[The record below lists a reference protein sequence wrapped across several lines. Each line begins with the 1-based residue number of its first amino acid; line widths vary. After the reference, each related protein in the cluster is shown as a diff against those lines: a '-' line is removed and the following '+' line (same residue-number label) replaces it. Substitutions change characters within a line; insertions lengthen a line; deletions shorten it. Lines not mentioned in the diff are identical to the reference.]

1 MQADSEESCNRW
13 IDALQQG
20 IDAAYHSNREDA
32 HHQHAAPLHGKRGSN
47 SNYLDRSSSD
57 SLSTSTTG
65 SFTTST
71 TGVTS
76 SATANY
82 KESMGNNINGSGN
95 NNNPLA
101 NFFSTHSQ
109 AGSAN
114 SDCARI
120 LKVSGNNKCA
130 DCGSPEPIWA
140 SLNLGITL
148 CIECSGVHR
157 SLGVHLSKVRSLN
170 LDRLECEQVNVM
182 LELGND
188 VINQIYEAKWPIYEA
203 TASSSSDGKATPED
217 NKQSNDNDNARDQSP
232 NPSLQLADTSIDSS
246 KSNSSFYIESGEKDS
261 LLTISETS
269 PQQQQ
274 QQQGSAATT
283 PTHTNT
289 ASSRPVKIHPKSSRP
304 ERTAWIRAK
313 YVDKLFVDKS
323 VKLQITPSE
332 ETKKAEDSVAEVVA
346 EQEEGQNKSVDTTDS
361 VEEILWKVMSQLSSP
376 GYFDKLED
384 SDDIIDHYYNLMLYE
399 AAGVRNLPLMA
410 RALAGDAA
418 VNWHNRL
425 DRGRTPLYKA
435 VMSNTMTACEYLLLN
450 GAKCNEPDDDGCIAL
465 HYATR
470 MGNTGYVLVSAWLV

>member
-1 MQADSEESCNRW
+1 MQADSEESCSRW

-20 IDAAYHSNREDA
+20 IDAAYHSNREEI
-32 HHQHAAPLHGKRGSN
+32 HHEHAAPLHGKRGNS

-71 TGVTS
+71 AGAISMTGNFKEFS
-76 SATANY
+76 S
-82 KESMGNNINGSGN
+82 SNNHNGLNS
-95 NNNPLA
+95 NNPLA
-101 NFFSTHSQ
+101 NFFATHSQ
-109 AGSAN
+109 SNSPN

-120 LKVSGNNKCA
+120 LKVPGNNKCA

-203 TASSSSDGKATPED
+203 ANSDEKASPED
-217 NKQSNDNDNARDQSP
+217 KQPNYTNNNDDH
-232 NPSLQLADTSIDSS
+232 SLNSSIRLADASIDSS

-261 LLTISETS
+261 LLTANETAVS
-269 PQQQQ
+269 TNTQQPPT
-274 QQQGSAATT
+274 SVTTT

-289 ASSRPVKIHPKSSRP
+289 INSKPVKIHHKSSRS

-323 VKLQITPSE
+323 VKLQITPNDEIKNNE
-332 ETKKAEDSVAEVVA
+332 EAAEMITEKNQDKSK
-346 EQEEGQNKSVDTTDS
+346 EQNSVD
-361 VEEILWKVMSQLSSP
+361 EILCKVMSQLSSP
-376 GYFDKLED
+376 GYFDKLQD
-384 SDDIIDHYYNLMLYE
+384 SGDIIDHYYNLILYE

-410 RALAGDAA
+410 RALAGDAD
-418 VNWHNRL
+418 VNWHNRF

-435 VMSNTMTACEYLLLN
+435 VTSDTMTACEYLLLN

-470 MGNTGYVLVSAWLV
+470 MGNTG